1 MIRSITLAAAL
12 LMLASGAAN
21 GDEGY
26 RLVRYGAAG
35 AEKPGLIDAGGTLK
49 DLSAHFED
57 FDPSTLPD
65 LERLDAI
72 DPATLPA
79 VPGSPRLGAPVS
91 GVGKIIAVG
100 FNYSDHAEE
109 TGTPIPTE
117 PVLFMKAVTAL
128 SGPFDDVIAPR
139 GFTELDY
146 EVELAVVIG
155 RQARYVDTDDA
166 MAYIAGFAV
175 GHDVSERAFQGK
187 RGGQFVKGKSADTF
201 APLGPW
207 LVTPAAVGDV
217 QSLAIRSAVNGAP
230 RQSSNTRHMIF
241 SVAYLVA
248 YISQFMTLEPGDLIF
263 TGTPSGVGA
272 AMQPPVF
279 LVPGDRIELS
289 IDRLGTQEQRVVEP
303 R

>member
-26 RLVRYGAAG
+26 RLVRYGAVG

-57 FDPSTLPD
+57 FNPSTLPD
-65 LERLDAI
+65 LERLDTI

-79 VPGSPRLGAPVS
+79 VPGNPRLGAPVN

-155 RQARYVDTDDA
+155 RQARYVDADDA

-241 SVAYLVA
+241 SATYLVA

-289 IDRLGTQEQRVVEP
+289 IDRLGTQEQRVAEP